1 MPLAKSG
8 SHVVFRHHEN
18 DRTQPRQQG
27 SEAGIVNGNIE
38 TGRNQNEEEMKK
50 PRVIMI
56 VTKEV
61 KGFSATTTV
70 LGNFI
75 GTQGDG
81 LADLKKQILD
91 AVNLAF
97 KKRGF
102 TYAEDEIILK
112 PDLQS
117 FFTFY
122 RILNAKALSERI
134 GMNQSLLAQ
143 YIKGIK
149 KPSTAQA
156 QRILNGVK
164 KVGKELASIQFLF

>member
-1 MPLAKSG
+1 MTVAK
-8 SHVVFRHHEN
+8 
-18 DRTQPRQQG
+18 
-27 SEAGIVNGNIE
+27 
-38 TGRNQNEEEMKK
+38 EE
-50 PRVIMI
+50 I
-56 VTKEV
+56 
-61 KGFSATTTV
+61 GFSATTI
-70 LGNFI
+70 LPSNFI
-75 GTQGDG
+75 ATQGES

-97 KKRGF
+97 KNRGIAY
-102 TYAEDEIILK
+102 TEDEIILK

-149 KPSTAQA
+149 RPSVAQTK
-156 QRILNGVK
+156 RILKGVK

>member
-1 MPLAKSG
+1 
-8 SHVVFRHHEN
+8 
-18 DRTQPRQQG
+18 
-27 SEAGIVNGNIE
+27 
-38 TGRNQNEEEMKK
+38 MKK
-50 PRVIMI
+50 PKVIMT
-56 VTKEV
+56 VAKED
-61 KGFSATTTV
+61 KGFSATTM
-70 LGNFI
+70 LPGNFI
-75 GTQGDG
+75 ATQGES

-97 KKRGF
+97 KKRGIAY
-102 TYAEDEIILK
+102 TEDEIILK

-149 KPSTAQA
+149 RPSVAQT
-156 QRILNGVK
+156 QRILKGVN